1 MNWESLKAPIEAA
14 WETRQSLSPAQA
26 PEPVRA
32 AVEAVLDG
40 LEAGQLRVAEPDQD
54 GGWRVNQWLKKAVL
68 LSFRLRENQ
77 VMEGDGL
84 RFYDKVPVRWGF
96 GDSDGAAAI
105 AALPA
110 PVLCNA

>member
-1 MNWESLKAPIEAA
+1 MLPDSRWAMNNRQRWNGRCYKRWSMNRAMHWDSLKAPIAAA

-54 GGWRVNQWLKKAVL
+54 CGGRVNQWLKKAVL
-68 LSFRLRENQ
+68 PL
-77 VMEGDGL
+77 
-84 RFYDKVPVRWGF
+84 
-96 GDSDGAAAI
+96 AACQIWVAW
-105 AALPA
+105 AAWA
-110 PVLCNA
+110 VCRA